1 MPSPWAD
8 LIAEYI
14 ADLRAR
20 VYALEAKIQEV
31 EALAWGKPEGE
42 KELTEEEMESE
53 RVKAVSTISMIGMAR
68 RSVYG
73 YAMLLDSLGLP
84 KDQREMIRQVEASIT
99 AMMRLMQAVR
109 ATELAIRAFEAGMG
123 PMGWVYL
130 AMSGGMYAATIM
142 YGSKT
147 LGG

>member
-1 MPSPWAD
+1 MPNPWAD
-8 LIAEYI
+8 LITEYI

-20 VYALEAKIQEV
+20 VYALEAKQQEL
-31 EALAWGKPEGE
+31 EASLMGRPEGE
-42 KELTEEEMESE
+42 KLTEEEMESE

-109 ATELAIRAFEAGMG
+109 ATELAIQAFEAGMG
-123 PMGWVYL
+123 PIGWVYL